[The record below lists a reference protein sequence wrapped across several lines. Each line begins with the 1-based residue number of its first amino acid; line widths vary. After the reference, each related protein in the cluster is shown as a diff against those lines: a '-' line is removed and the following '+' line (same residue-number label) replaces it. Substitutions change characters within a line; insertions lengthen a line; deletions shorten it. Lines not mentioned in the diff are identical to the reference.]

1 MGEEKKVIRAG
12 RRRQVGEAPPG
23 GRERAEAPRRETGGG
38 SLPSFGEPGGSGSS
52 AGTGGGAMPQIPL
65 PSFGKGKMSCLGLV
79 ALVVIIGCLL
89 LVQQFLG
96 TSDSGDTSVNQPVD
110 TQQSFAPV
118 VQDTLY
124 VPDTPAGQVTPT
136 RSARK
141 KTTPTATTEIYL
153 PAPQDFP
160 TPVPVEPSSPR
171 PQKTGAP
178 EPSAGKGQTWLVM
191 LYQDADDK
199 VLEQDIFFDL
209 NEAERVGSSD
219 QVQIVAQ
226 LDRYRSGFQGR
237 GDWSTARRYYVTQ
250 DDDLNAIHSKQIAD
264 LGEINMADGATLVD
278 FVTWAMQTYP
288 ADRYALIL
296 SDHGMGWPGGWTD
309 ADSHRS
315 GDPTIPLTSRLGDQ
329 LYLMELDQSLQQIR
343 SETGLDKFELVGL
356 DACLMAQ
363 IEVLSALQPH
373 ARYAVVS
380 EEVEPSLGWAYTG
393 FLEGLR
399 QNPSMD
405 GAELSRLV
413 VESYIQDDERIVDPQ
428 ARAEFLRQGSPMGG
442 FFGMFNDV
450 PPEQLARQL
459 GQDVTLTAVDLS
471 AIPAVLQRLDDYVVA
486 LQDADQSLVARGR
499 SYAQSFTSIFG
510 SKVPPSF
517 IDLGN
522 FVRLLRKEGLS
533 GDAARAGDGLLA
545 ALKQAVIA
553 EKHGPKKPGASG
565 VTVYFPNS
573 QLYQNPVTGAESYT
587 AIANRFAHVSL
598 WDDFL
603 SFHYTGLAI
612 EPTAGAAAVPAR
624 GFAIRAPGAGQ
635 IQVSPVRL
643 SSQVASPGQPTVLSA
658 DISGQNIGFIYLFIG
673 YYDQAAN
680 SIFLADTDFL
690 ESSDTRQIDG
700 VNYPDWGT
708 GGDFTLEFEWE
719 PVVFAISDGQQS
731 VTALFQPQD
740 YGATFEQAV
749 YTVDGAYTF
758 ADTGESRSARLY
770 FSNSKL
776 IRVTG
781 ITGAGELGSPSEITP
796 QAGDTFTI
804 QEHWL
809 DLDAS
814 GKVSQTAT
822 QDGATLTFGDQP
834 FQWKT
839 LDAAAGEY
847 IAGFIVTDLDG
858 NAQQVFTKVTVQ

>member
-12 RRRQVGEAPPG
+12 RRRQVEPAPPE
-23 GRERAEAPRRETGGG
+23 GRQRAEAPQRRQTGG
-38 SLPSFGEPGGSGSS
+38 SPLPSFGGFGSGGSG
-52 AGTGGGAMPQIPL
+52 GTGGGLSQIPL

-79 ALVVIIGCLL
+79 GLIIIVACLL

-96 TSDSGDTSVNQPVD
+96 PSDTGDTGLYQPVE
-110 TQQSFAPV
+110 TQPAFAPV
-118 VQDTLY
+118 TEDTL
-124 VPDTPAGQVTPT
+124 VAPEAPVEQLVPT

-141 KTTPTATTEIYL
+141 KATPTTEIYL
-153 PAPQDFP
+153 PAPQDLP
-160 TPVPVEPSSPR
+160 TAILTEPPAPAPLKTLA
-171 PQKTGAP
+171 PQPA
-178 EPSAGKGQTWLVM
+178 AGQDQTWLVM

-219 QVQIVAQ
+219 AVQIVAQ
-226 LDRYRSGFQGR
+226 LDRYRAGFQGG
-237 GDWSTARRYYVTQ
+237 GDWSSARRYYVTQ
-250 DDDLNAIHSKQIAD
+250 DDDLNAIHSKQVAD
-264 LGEINMADGATLVD
+264 LGEVNMSDGATLVD

-288 ADRYALIL
+288 ADRYVLIL

-309 ADSHRS
+309 ADSHRR

-329 LYLMELDQSLQQIR
+329 LYLMELDQAFQQIR
-343 SETGLDKFELVGL
+343 SETGLDKFEMIGL

-363 IEVLSALQPH
+363 IEVLTALQPH

-380 EEVEPSLGWAYTG
+380 EEVEPSLGWAYTS
-393 FLEGLR
+393 FLEGLN
-399 QNPSMD
+399 QDPAMD

-413 VESYIQDDERIVDPQ
+413 VSSYIQDDERIVDTQ

-459 GQDVTLTAVDLS
+459 SQDITLTAVDLS
-471 AIPAVLQRLDDYVVA
+471 ALPALLQRLDEYVVA
-486 LQDADQSLVARGR
+486 LQDADQSLVARAR
-499 SYAQSFTSIFG
+499 TYAQSFTSIFG
-510 SKVPPSF
+510 SKVPPSY

-522 FVRLLRKEGLS
+522 FVRLLKKEGL
-533 GDAARAGDGLLA
+533 GGEAARTGDDLLA

-565 VTVYFPNS
+565 VTLYFPNS
-573 QLYQNPVTGAESYT
+573 QLYQNPVTGAESYV
-587 AIANRFAHVSL
+587 AIANRFAQTSL

-603 SFHYTGLAI
+603 AFHYTGLTI
-612 EPTAGAAAVPAR
+612 EPGAGALAAPAR
-624 GFAIRAPGAGQ
+624 GAAIRAPGAGQ

-643 SSQVASPGQPTVLSA
+643 SSQTAAPGQPTLLSA
-658 DISGQNIGFIYLFIG
+658 DISGQNIGFIYLFVG

-680 SIFLADTDFL
+680 SIFIADTDFL
-690 ESSDTRQIDG
+690 ESSDTRQVDG
-700 VNYPDWGT
+700 VNYPDWGA
-708 GGDFTLEFEWE
+708 GSDFTLEFEWE
-719 PVVFAISDGQQS
+719 PVVFSLSDGRQS

-749 YTVDGAYTF
+749 YTVDGDYTF
-758 ADTGESRSARLY
+758 ADTGETRSASLY
-770 FSNSKL
+770 FSNGKL
-776 IRVTG
+776 TRVTG
-781 ITGAGELGSPSEITP
+781 ITGTGELGAPSEITP
-796 QAGDTFTI
+796 QTGDTFTI
-804 QEHWL
+804 QERWL

-814 GKVSQTAT
+814 GNASQSTT
-822 QDGATLTFGDQP
+822 QAGATLTFGAQP

-839 LDAAAGEY
+839 LDAAPGEY
-847 IAGFIVTDLDG
+847 IVGFIVTDLDG
-858 NAQQVFTKVTVQ
+858 NAQQVFTKVIVQ